1 MKLQTLTASVLFASW
16 TLAGVVK
23 RDALFLQG
31 QPIDGKGKGAPILGG
46 TDRQIDKANPANLGQ
61 QSTDS
66 GTVPNLKWRFG
77 DSKTRIYPGGWVRE
91 QVNDDLP
98 ASHDIAAAQQHL
110 KKGAI
115 RELHWHRVAEWG
127 QVLFGRVL
135 VSAVDENGRHQT
147 TELDFGDIWYFPKG
161 QAHTVQGLDDENEYL
176 LAFDDANFD
185 QAGTTFNLDD
195 WLAKTPKSI
204 LAKSFGLPESTFDKL
219 PERNPY
225 IQNST
230 SGQGSKLRKVSGGA
244 GDLSG
249 DASYVYRTFQHAPEP
264 APGGAGQWWKI
275 DSTNFPIAKT
285 IASTYVVIEPLGVR
299 ELHWHPTSEEWLYF
313 HEGEAQATV
322 FTGNS
327 NSRTFNFKPG
337 DTAVFPDNSGHYI
350 ENTSA
355 TQNLTFIEIYKS
367 ERVAD
372 VSLTQWLAL
381 TPADIVADV
390 LKIPVDVVQGLKKEK
405 QVIVHGRQ

>member
-1 MKLQTLTASVLFASW
+1 MKLQSLAASVLFASSSF
-16 TLAGVVK
+16 AAVVK
-23 RDALFLQG
+23 RDGQFAQG

-46 TDRQIDKANPANLGQ
+46 TDRQIDIANPSNLGE
-61 QSTDS
+61 QSTDA
-66 GTVPNLKWRFG
+66 GVVPNLKWRFG
-77 DSKTRIYPGGWVRE
+77 DSKTRIFPGGWVRE
-91 QVNDDLP
+91 QVDNDLP
-98 ASHDIAAAQQHL
+98 QSHDIAAAQQHL

-147 TELDFGDIWYFPKG
+147 TELGFGDIWYFPKG

-176 LAFDDANFD
+176 LAFDDADFD
-185 QAGTTFNLDD
+185 RAGTTFNLDD
-195 WLAKTPKSI
+195 WLAKTPRSI
-204 LAKSFGLPESTFDKL
+204 LAKSFGVPESTFDKL

-230 SGQGSKLRKVSGGA
+230 TGQGSKFRTITGGA
-244 GDLSG
+244 GELTG
-249 DASYVYRTFQHAPEP
+249 DASYIYRTFQHAPEP

-285 IASTYVVIEPLGVR
+285 IASTYVVIEPKGVR

-313 HEGEAQATV
+313 HEGEARATV

-355 TQNLTFIEIYKS
+355 TKNLTFIEIYKAD
-367 ERVAD
+367 RVAD

-390 LKIPVDVVQGLKKEK
+390 LKINIDVVQGLKKEK
-405 QVIVHGRQ
+405 QVIVHGSK

>member
-1 MKLQTLTASVLFASW
+1 MKC
-16 TLAGVVK
+16 
-23 RDALFLQG
+23 
-31 QPIDGKGKGAPILGG
+31 G
-46 TDRQIDKANPANLGQ
+46 TNHQVDLENPSNLGQ

-66 GTVPNLKWRFG
+66 GTVPNLKWRFS
-77 DSKTRIYPGGWVRE
+77 DSKTRIFPGGWVRE
-91 QVNDDLP
+91 QVDNDLP
-98 ASHDIAAAQQHL
+98 QSHDIAAAQQHL

-135 VSAVDENGRHQT
+135 VSAVDENGRHQV
-147 TELDFGDIWYFPKG
+147 TELGFGDIWYFPKG

-176 LAFDDANFD
+176 LAFDDGNFD
-185 QAGTTFNLDD
+185 ATGTTFNLDD

-204 LAKSFGLPESTFDKL
+204 LAKTFGLPESTFDNL
-219 PERNPY
+219 PKTNPY

-230 SGQGSKLRKVSGGA
+230 TGAPARQRNITGGA
-244 GDLSG
+244 GELVA
-249 DASYVYRTFQHAPEP
+249 DASYVYRTFSHAPEP
-264 APGGAGQWWKI
+264 APGGAGVWWKI
-275 DSTNFPIAKT
+275 DSTNFPISKT
-285 IASTYVVIEPLGVR
+285 IASTYVVLEPKGIR

-313 HEGEAQATV
+313 HEGKGRATV

-327 NSRTFNFKPG
+327 NSRTFDFGPG

-350 ENTSA
+350 ENTSE
-355 TQNLTFIEIYKS
+355 TQNLTWIEIYKAD
-367 ERVAD
+367 RVAD

-390 LKIPVDVVQGLKKEK
+390 LKLPLDVVEGLKKEK
-405 QVIVHGRQ
+405 QVLVHGK

>member
-1 MKLQTLTASVLFASW
+1 MRLSAAVGVLFASSAF
-16 TLAGVVK
+16 AGVVK
-23 RDALFLQG
+23 RQTPFS
-31 QPIDGKGKGAPILGG
+31 DGEPTDGRGKGAPILGG
-46 TDRQIDKANPANLGQ
+46 TNSQVDIENPSNLGQ
-61 QSTDS
+61 QSTDA
-66 GTVPNLKWRFG
+66 GTVPNLKWRFS

-91 QVNDDLP
+91 QVDNDLP
-98 ASHDIAAAQQHL
+98 QSHDIAAAQQHL

-135 VSAVDENGRHQT
+135 VSAVDENGRHQV
-147 TELDFGDIWYFPKG
+147 TELGFGDIWYFPKG

-176 LAFDDANFD
+176 LAFDDGNFD
-185 QAGTTFNLDD
+185 AAGTTFNLDD

-204 LAKSFGLPESTFDKL
+204 LAKSFGLPESTFDDL
-219 PERNPY
+219 PKTNPY

-230 SGQGSKLRKVSGGA
+230 TGTAARQKDITGGA
-244 GDLSG
+244 GELVG

-264 APGGAGQWWKI
+264 APGGAGVWWKI
-275 DSTNFPIAKT
+275 DSTNFPISKT
-285 IASTYVVIEPLGVR
+285 IASTYVVLEPKGIR

-313 HEGEAQATV
+313 HEGKARATV

-327 NSRTFNFKPG
+327 NARTFDFGPG

-350 ENTSA
+350 ENTSE
-355 TQNLTFIEIYKS
+355 TQNLTWIEIYKAD
-367 ERVAD
+367 RVAD

-390 LKIPVDVVQGLKKEK
+390 LKLPLSVVEGLKKEK
-405 QVIVHGRQ
+405 QVLVHGK